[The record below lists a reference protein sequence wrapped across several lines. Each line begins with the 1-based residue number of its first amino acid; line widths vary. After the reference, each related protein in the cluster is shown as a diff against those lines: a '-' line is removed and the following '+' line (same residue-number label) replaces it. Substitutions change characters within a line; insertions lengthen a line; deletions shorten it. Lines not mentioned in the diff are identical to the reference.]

1 MEEEEKK
8 EGKKRRRHIVAG
20 VVWMLILF
28 FLAFAVV
35 TFPEGWG
42 PRTVRAAALK
52 VLPHGEGVENEID
65 IRRISLSGVT
75 FGEVSLAGMPS
86 MPSFTSAEVKWT
98 FRGLLAKKIDAVQV
112 LGFSVKPEYKVENFA
127 MPSLGSA
134 GKKKVAKDPLQ
145 GWTFDSALV
154 NVPFVEFAPLLPA
167 NVREMLRTT
176 NGEVTL
182 NVSHDG
188 TSYTGTV
195 EGALFG
201 GDLTGRIGYSQED
214 ASGKFVLTY
223 SPVLK
228 SKTIPLPGDIVADVA
243 FAVTSDNGYGLKAD
257 GSLGIERTVWQTTV
271 AADLSSDGLDLSVR
285 QPLTDVSEK
294 DPLLVTA
301 MALAPLP
308 PNITNITAQA
318 AMSATFLLGVTNGLP
333 TWSASARLSDG
344 EASAFVS
351 GTPMGVSGIR
361 ARAAVEGIGPHFDIM
376 PIPVSFTNAFF
387 AAVPIQKGFLT
398 IIADQESLLISEA
411 SAGFCGGNLCLYSLY
426 LSFKRLS
433 AGFTIF
439 LDDIQVA
446 DLLHLVPQLRD
457 STATG
462 ALHGRIPLYL
472 MDNGGQIR
480 LRDSFL
486 YTPPGATGSIH
497 IGDPELIFTLFANTG
512 IPEEESRLLAK
523 ALQNLDYDV
532 LRFDLSQPRGMG
544 DGRLAIKLKGES
556 KDGKIVTPVDL
567 NLNING
573 AIQKVLNYGLKSAKM
588 KGK

>member
-1 MEEEEKK
+1 
-8 EGKKRRRHIVAG
+8 
-20 VVWMLILF
+20 MLILS
-28 FLAFAVV
+28 FLLFAVV

-65 IRRISLSGVT
+65 IRRISLSWAT
-75 FGEVSLAGMPS
+75 FGEVSLCGMPS

-98 FRGLLAKKIDAVQV
+98 FRGLLAKKIDSVQV

-145 GWTFDSALV
+145 GWTFDFALV
-154 NVPFVEFAPLLPA
+154 NVPYVEFAPLLPA

-188 TSYTGTV
+188 ASYTGTI

-228 SKTIPLPGDIVADVA
+228 SKTIPLPGDITADVA

-257 GSLGIERTVWQTTV
+257 GALGIERTVWQTKV
-271 AADLSSDGLDLSVR
+271 ASELSSDGLDLSVR

-301 MALAPLP
+301 MALAPIP

-318 AMSATFLLGVTNGLP
+318 TLSATFLLGVTNGLP

-361 ARAAVEGIGPHFDIM
+361 ARAAVAGIGPHFDIM
-376 PIPVSFTNAFF
+376 PMPVSFTNAYF

-398 IIADQESLLISEA
+398 IIADQESMLISEA
-411 SAGFCGGNLCLYSLY
+411 SAGFCGGNLRLYSLY
-426 LSFKRLS
+426 LDLKRLS

-462 ALHGRIPLYL
+462 ALHGRIPLFL

-480 LRDSFL
+480 LSDSFL
-486 YTPPGATGSIH
+486 YTPPGATGIIRVS
-497 IGDPELIFTLFANTG
+497 DPELIFSLFTTAG
-512 IPEEESRLLAK
+512 IPETESRLLAK

-532 LRFDLSQPRGMG
+532 LRFDLTQPRGMG

-556 KDGKIVTPVDL
+556 RDGKIVTPVDL